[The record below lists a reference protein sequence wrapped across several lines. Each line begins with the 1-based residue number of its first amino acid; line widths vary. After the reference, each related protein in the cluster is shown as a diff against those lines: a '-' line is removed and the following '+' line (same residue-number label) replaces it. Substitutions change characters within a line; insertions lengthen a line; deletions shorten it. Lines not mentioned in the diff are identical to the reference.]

1 MPGTVEARRRIAE
14 MAIHDVAVVGG
25 GPAGACAA
33 RGLAEAGRRVVL
45 LEKHALPR
53 YKTCGGGLVGR
64 ALAGLPPA
72 VRAAVESVVVERSC
86 HTAEL
91 HLREEHLRFATR
103 RRRPVIAMVMRD
115 RFDAAL
121 VAAAEKAGA
130 EVRTQCEVRDVTL
143 RHDRV
148 ELATPAG
155 PVMAR
160 FVVAAD
166 GATSL
171 TARKAGWGEPRR
183 CASALEAEV
192 SVSGADFTR
201 LAGAARFDFGVIP
214 AGYGWVFPKGTHL
227 SIGVASTWRGGV
239 NLHASLARYLEA
251 LGLGR
256 LEHIEKHG
264 FLIPLVPRREGVM
277 RGRVLLVG
285 DAAGLAD
292 PLTGEGIS
300 AAIESG
306 TLAAR
311 VIHDA
316 NGEPAQLAAR
326 YEHALDA
333 LRRELRIGRL
343 LGWITYDLPRVR
355 GWVFR
360 TCGQTV
366 SEGVTD
372 ILMGERTYASIMRR
386 AKTYA
391 ILLGL
396 RKR

>member
-1 MPGTVEARRRIAE
+1 
-14 MAIHDVAVVGG
+14 MAIHDVAVVGA

-33 RGLAEAGRRVVL
+33 RGLAEAGARVVL

-72 VRAAVESVVVERSC
+72 LRAAVESAVVERPC

-91 HLREEHLRFATR
+91 HLREERLCFATR
-103 RRRPVIAMVMRD
+103 RRRPVISMVMRD
-115 RFDAAL
+115 RFDRAL
-121 VAAAEKAGA
+121 VAAAEQAGA
-130 EVRTQCEVRDVTL
+130 DVRPQCEVRDVRL
-143 RHDRV
+143 REDRV
-148 ELATPAG
+148 ELATAAG
-155 PVMAR
+155 PIMAR

-166 GATSL
+166 GATSV

-183 CASALEAEV
+183 YAPGLEAEV
-192 SVSGADFTR
+192 SVAEPDFTR

-227 SIGVASTWRGGV
+227 SIGVATTWRGGV
-239 NLHASLARYLEA
+239 NLHASLVRYLEM

-256 LEHIEKHG
+256 LDRIEKHG
-264 FLIPLVPRREGVM
+264 FLIPLAPRREGVM
-277 RGRVLLVG
+277 RGRVLLAG

-306 TLAAR
+306 TVAAR
-311 VIHDA
+311 AIRDGD
-316 NGEPAQLAAR
+316 GEPARIAAR
-326 YEHALDA
+326 YEHGLAALH
-333 LRRELRIGRL
+333 RELQLGRL
-343 LGWITYDLPRVR
+343 LARVTYELPRVR
-355 GWVFR
+355 GWIFR
-360 TCGQTV
+360 TCGQAV
-366 SEGVTD
+366 SEAVTD
-372 ILMGERTYASIMRR
+372 ILMGERTYAGVMSR

-391 ILLGL
+391 ILFGL